1 MDIIAYWPRMGN
13 PETSGY
19 GQPGNVG
26 GPCAVWYNGVR
37 TRERAGDTMKRA
49 LVLNGGGSRGAYE
62 IGAWQALSE
71 LGVRFDGVYG
81 TSIGALNAA
90 LFAQGDLDGAVK
102 LWSNIT
108 VKQIMAVE
116 DEDDFAIGNMIHRKR
131 DVVPFLMENAKHLR
145 MDISP
150 LEALVKANL
159 DEGRIRASGLRL
171 GVMTCKAPQ
180 MTGMPVR
187 LEEMKPGSLGDW
199 VIASASCFPIFPARH
214 IEGQRY
220 IDGGYYDNLPI
231 DMALQ
236 DGMDEVVAVE
246 LHPYNSHP
254 EFARMPWLTT
264 VRPLRGLGGFLDFN
278 PDLLRRSRLLGYHD
292 TLKKWERLEGFLY
305 TFRRVGDLGAAQAA
319 RRYMARL
326 NAFDGEVI
334 RRGVTN
340 LGQPVNAPL
349 IAALERECEGR
360 RLAWKDVWL
369 RGLELCAEAMGFR
382 VDAVYDAGAL
392 LGRVRAFCAAQAFG
406 EKFDDAGLAA
416 VAKKGDRALL
426 AFLVQRLDRE
436 GGFPPETIRRLSES
450 ASVTAAALFIASD

>member
-1 MDIIAYWPRMGN
+1 
-13 PETSGY
+13 
-19 GQPGNVG
+19 
-26 GPCAVWYNGVR
+26 
-37 TRERAGDTMKRA
+37 MKRA

-62 IGAWQALSE
+62 IGAWQAFNE

-108 VKQIMAVE
+108 VGQIMAVE
-116 DEDDFAIGNMIHRKR
+116 DEDDFAIESMIHRKR

-150 LEALVKANL
+150 LENLVREHL
-159 DEGRIRASGLRL
+159 DEGRVRASGLRL
-171 GVMTCKAPQ
+171 GLMTTKAPQ
-180 MTGMPVR
+180 MSGAPVR
-187 LEEMKPGSLGDW
+187 LADMKPGSLGDW

-214 IEGQRY
+214 IDGQRY
-220 IDGGYYDNLPI
+220 IDGGYFDNLPI
-231 DMALQ
+231 DMALS

-246 LHPYNSHP
+246 LHPYHSHP

-264 VRPLRGLGGFLDFN
+264 VKPLRGLGGFLDFN

-292 TLKKWERLEGFLY
+292 TLKKWGRLEGFLY
-305 TFRRVGDLGAAQAA
+305 TFRRVGDLGASETA
-319 RRYMARL
+319 RRCMRRL
-326 NAFDGEVI
+326 TAFDGEVI
-334 RRGVTN
+334 RRGITN

-360 RLAWKDVWL
+360 RLSWKDVWL

-382 VDAVYDAGAL
+382 VDAVYDAEAL
-392 LGRVRAFCAAQAFG
+392 LKRIRAYCDGQEFA
-406 EKFDDAGLAA
+406 EKFDDGGLQA
-416 VAKKGDRALL
+416 VAKRGERAML
-426 AFLVQRLDRE
+426 AFLYQRLKNH
-436 GGFPPETIRRLSES
+436 GGFPPEAVKRLSEN
-450 ASVTAAALFIASD
+450 ARAVAGAIFLADGLN